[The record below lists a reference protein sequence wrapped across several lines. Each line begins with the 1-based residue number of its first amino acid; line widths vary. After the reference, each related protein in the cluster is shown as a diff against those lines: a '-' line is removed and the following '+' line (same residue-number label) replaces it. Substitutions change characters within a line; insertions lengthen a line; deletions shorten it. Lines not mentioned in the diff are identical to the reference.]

1 MSVRDIAVELK
12 ISQSTSSR
20 WLRDVPLTATQIAA
34 LEARNPVLNGQMA
47 GARRLAEKSRAARM
61 RAQDHGRRMAAHGTP
76 LHRAGCMLYWAEGSK
91 SKNKVTFTNADPEMV
106 RLFLRFLRECY
117 GVGDERLTLSVNVH
131 LGNGLTLEEIEAWWL
146 QLLQLPS
153 SCLRKAAVNRTS
165 RSSLG
170 KRPPLVHGTARLGT
184 GSTFVVQSI
193 YGGIQAY
200 AGFDRPVWL
209 G

>member
-1 MSVRDIAVELK
+1 M
-12 ISQSTSSR
+12 
-20 WLRDVPLTATQIAA
+20 
-34 LEARNPVLNGQMA
+34 
-47 GARRLAEKSRAARM
+47 
-61 RAQDHGRRMAAHGTP
+61 
-76 LHRAGCMLYWAEGSK
+76 
-91 SKNKVTFTNADPEMV
+91 
-106 RLFLRFLRECY
+106 
-117 GVGDERLTLSVNVH
+117 
-131 LGNGLTLEEIEAWWL
+131 